1 MVQKFTFVVLTTA
14 LAWYQQFRE
23 FTHLQ
28 SLYDTPNQTCV
39 KYLPTVPEFD
49 IRQHNRSKI
58 VWFHLLK
65 AVVLRRTPNQS
76 CHALH
81 NEQ

>member
-14 LAWYQQFRE
+14 LALHQQFTE

-28 SLYDTPNQTCV
+28 SFYDALNQNYV

-49 IRQHNRSKI
+49 FVNIIVVKI

-65 AVVLRRTPNQS
+65 AIV
-76 CHALH
+76 
-81 NEQ
+81 